1 MFKNWYANR
10 EILTTFLFI
19 TIVYRIKA
27 ATNRDNFCYAPEF
40 LDTSWSDRRPDFAV
54 NMTFSKRGT
63 IASLTWVNRDILVPI
78 VKLKI
83 LQKEFN
89 EKITILYNVTAPRL
103 VILQKDCCDRTS
115 TLYNLTTRL
124 CDIQQFISK
133 VPMFKETILKAL
145 KQGNYTYECPLRRGF
160 YVMDNVRINSR
171 NPILAFMYRPN
182 RTFTFTG
189 GLYEE
194 LANRSILPLST
205 YRFTGKI
212 VKK

>member
-1 MFKNWYANR
+1 MFKNLYANR

-19 TIVYRIKA
+19 TIVYHIKA

-40 LDTSWSDRRPDFAV
+40 LDTSWSDRRPDFVV

-89 EKITILYNVTAPRL
+89 EKITILYNVTA
-103 VILQKDCCDRTS
+103 
-115 TLYNLTTRL
+115 RL
-124 CDIQQFISK
+124 CDLQQYTSKIS
-133 VPMFKETILKAL
+133 MFHQAL
-145 KQGNYTYECPLRRGF
+145 QTTFKQGNYSMSCPMKKGF
-160 YVMDNVRINSR
+160 YVMDNVRVGLR
-171 NPILAFMYRPN
+171 NPLLSFLHRPKLCY
-182 RTFTFTG
+182 TIEG

-194 LANRSILPLST
+194 MPNKSVIALTT
-205 YRFTGKI
+205 YNITFKVARKSCKGS
-212 VKK
+212 

>member
-1 MFKNWYANR
+1 MAAMVIVEHVVEFVIPK
-10 EILTTFLFI
+10 FL
-19 TIVYRIKA
+19 
-27 ATNRDNFCYAPEF
+27 E
-40 LDTSWSDRRPDFAV
+40 TSWTDRRPDFKV
-54 NMTFSKRGT
+54 NMTFSNQGFIR
-63 IASLTWVNRDILVPI
+63 SLNWFERDITSPV
-78 VKLKI
+78 
-83 LQKEFN
+83 
-89 EKITILYNVTAPRL
+89 ARL

-212 VKK
+212 VKKVCKEF